1 MKKPI
6 IFLMVFLL
14 QFCFFTNLSGNN
26 YASASKKDSRF
37 ENNENLDITSK
48 SGLLLE
54 CSTGIVVY
62 EKNADEK
69 LPIASM
75 TKIATLALVFDAI
88 DKGIIK
94 ENDMVVV
101 SETAADVGGS
111 SAFLDARSKYK
122 LSDLL
127 MSVII
132 ASANDSSVALAEHV
146 AGSEEG
152 FVSKLNK
159 MTEELGLKNTHFEN
173 CTGLPSKNHYS
184 TARDIVAFYK
194 KICNHNLYKKYSKV
208 WMTDFIHPSGRKTG
222 LVNTNRLIKT
232 YDGIEGGKTG
242 YTDSARFCLTAS
254 AKRGNIRFIGVIIG
268 ANDSKTRFAE
278 MSKLFNYGFANY
290 NCKQVVNKEV
300 PVSVEKV
307 KYSKQNLE
315 VYPENDV
322 NKFINKGESAN
333 FSTSYEIN
341 SLKAPIKK
349 GDVVGKIYVL
359 NENNLVVDEVNLL
372 AGSDIH
378 EMEFSE
384 RLKSIVTNW

>member
-14 QFCFFTNLSGNN
+14 QFCVFTNLSGNN
-26 YASASKKDSRF
+26 YASASKKDSSF

-54 CSTGIVVY
+54 YSTGSVVY

-111 SAFLDARSKYK
+111 SAFLDACSKYK

-194 KICNHNLYKKYSKV
+194 KICN
-208 WMTDFIHPSGRKTG
+208 
-222 LVNTNRLIKT
+222 LI
-232 YDGIEGGKTG
+232 
-242 YTDSARFCLTAS
+242 
-254 AKRGNIRFIGVIIG
+254 
-268 ANDSKTRFAE
+268 
-278 MSKLFNYGFANY
+278 
-290 NCKQVVNKEV
+290 
-300 PVSVEKV
+300 
-307 KYSKQNLE
+307 
-315 VYPENDV
+315 
-322 NKFINKGESAN
+322 
-333 FSTSYEIN
+333 
-341 SLKAPIKK
+341 
-349 GDVVGKIYVL
+349 
-359 NENNLVVDEVNLL
+359 
-372 AGSDIH
+372 
-378 EMEFSE
+378 
-384 RLKSIVTNW
+384 

>member
-14 QFCFFTNLSGNN
+14 QFCVFTNLSGNN
-26 YASASKKDSRF
+26 YASASKKDSSF

-54 CSTGIVVY
+54 YSTGSVVY

-111 SAFLDARSKYK
+111 SAFLDACSKYK